1 MPADPGEH
9 YSVDVAQTLR
19 RELRER
25 GQAAA
30 RALAL
35 PEDPADGRTLS
46 RPAFL
51 ARGRAESY
59 RDPTHFAVMR
69 DRLSPVAV
77 TLPDG
82 TKLRSETGEKNFHDY
97 VRATRPDIWLQAMSA
112 PPPPPPGSASARAGV
127 PQAFATPPMDAPQ
140 PPMGA
145 APPAPNGVPQQ
156 PPLVPM
162 GAPLP
167 APPAAPTPPPGGVGP
182 Q

>member
-9 YSVDVAQTLR
+9 YSREVAETLR

-35 PEDPADGRTLS
+35 PEDPADGRNFS

-51 ARGRAESY
+51 ARGRVESY
-59 RDPTHFAVMR
+59 RDPNHFATMR

-82 TKLRSETGEKNFHDY
+82 TKPRSETGEKNFHDY
-97 VRATRPDIWLQAMSA
+97 VRAVRPDIWLQAVADPSG
-112 PPPPPPGSASARAGV
+112 PPPGSASARAGA
-127 PQAFATPPMDAPQ
+127 PHAFATPPMPG
-140 PPMGA
+140 PE
-145 APPAPNGVPQQ
+145 PPAPNGVPAQ
-156 PPLVPM
+156 PPATPM

-167 APPAAPTPPPGGVGP
+167 APAPAPTPPPGRAAPP